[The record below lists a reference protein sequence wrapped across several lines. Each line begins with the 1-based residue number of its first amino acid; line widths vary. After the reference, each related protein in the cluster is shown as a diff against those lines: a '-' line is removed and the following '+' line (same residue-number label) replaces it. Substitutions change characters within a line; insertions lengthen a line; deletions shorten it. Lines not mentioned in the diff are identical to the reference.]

1 MTHKKPVT
9 IRWWIGQL
17 VGCGDHFTMCIYT
30 CIYQNQVAHIK
41 YITIYKCQ
49 LHPEKI
55 NLRKLC
61 LKKKSL
67 TSKVSQNCIIW
78 NFNRN
83 LEFVSDIFYIA
94 KILPT
99 KNHFQILFCLQ
110 IALKMYTKM
119 SVTPVELKHFV

>member
-78 NFNRN
+78 NFSLKFGPAMLLEIREFNVGMSLVKKKKAGNYFLYN
-83 LEFVSDIFYIA
+83 LYHLS
-94 KILPT
+94 
-99 KNHFQILFCLQ
+99 
-110 IALKMYTKM
+110 
-119 SVTPVELKHFV
+119 